1 MTVTLQQ
8 VLFSMT
14 SEQHFDVNSVSK
26 RRIVLRLRELITK
39 ACISRDFSA
48 LFGCHIS
55 FYSIHHINISA
66 LLHVIVLVVL
76 IYVVG
81 EGSVGT
87 LMETEAT
94 TVVAT

>member
-8 VLFSMT
+8 LLFLMT
-14 SEQHFDVNSVSK
+14 LEQHFDVNSVSK

-48 LFGCHIS
+48 LLGCHIS

-66 LLHVIVLVVL
+66 LLHVILSVVL

-81 EGSVGT
+81 EGSAGT

-94 TVVAT
+94 VVAT

>member
-8 VLFSMT
+8 LLFLMT
-14 SEQHFDVNSVSK
+14 LEQHFDVNSVSK

-48 LFGCHIS
+48 LFGCHRS
-55 FYSIHHINISA
+55 FFSMYHMNITA
-66 LLHVIVLVVL
+66 LIHVIVSVVL

-81 EGSVGT
+81 EGSAGT

-94 TVVAT
+94 VVAT